1 MIDMKEDILRL
12 VSQIPH
18 TEIVALVSLVLAV
31 VLFILARRAEKV
43 VIGSISATALI
54 FLGLAPLVLAKY
66 VKSQDTYH
74 VKLVVVRPDQSL
86 ADIAQVKSDNGEPQM
101 VPGGWE
107 LDIPRGKRPADGKV
121 TFSATVKDEFLS
133 GNSTLLLS
141 QDFYPTATVQLTA
154 VTSAVFRGVV
164 VDEDL
169 RAVAGASVS
178 IEGHPGMAV
187 TDRLGKF
194 TIPAHAGNGQ
204 MVEVSA
210 KKGQLSGRISAPAG
224 KVAEIIMNSH

>member
-1 MIDMKEDILRL
+1 MPDQILTL
-12 VSQIPH
+12 ASHIPH
-18 TEIVALVSLVLAV
+18 PEAVALVSLILAII
-31 VLFILARRAEKV
+31 LFVFARRAERALM
-43 VIGSISATALI
+43 GALSAVAI
-54 FLGLAPLVLAKY
+54 IILGLAPMVVAKY

-74 VKLVVVRPDQSL
+74 VKVVVVRPDNSL
-86 ADIAQVKSDNGEPQM
+86 ADIAQVKSDIGEPQM

-107 LDIPRGKRPADGKV
+107 LDIPRQKRPADGKV

-133 GNSTLLLS
+133 GKSTLLLAE
-141 QDFYPTATVQLTA
+141 DFYPTATVQLAA
-154 VTSAVFRGVV
+154 VTSAMFRGVV

-169 RAVAGASVS
+169 KAVAGASVS
-178 IEGHPGMAV
+178 IEGHPEVVV

-204 MVEVSA
+204 IVEVSA
-210 KKGQLSGRISAPAG
+210 RKGQLSGRLSAPAG